1 MASHFFLVFILVIL
15 TVANGIS
22 AADSE
27 KSQAPSSSKTL
38 ADNKPTA
45 DNSTKS
51 LIDSLG
57 PSQDY
62 PDYEIP
68 LELAPDGVVVVG
80 DYVPISPIG
89 GKQTPDTLAQPEA
102 DQDVKSSTSSSA
114 SKSSSTTVWAVVV
127 AMGGASLFFF

>member
-1 MASHFFLVFILVIL
+1 MASHFFLVFIFVIL

-27 KSQAPSSSKTL
+27 KSQSPSSSKTL
-38 ADNKPTA
+38 ADNKPTV

-80 DYVPISPIG
+80 DYAPISPRG
-89 GKQTPDTLAQPEA
+89 TPDTLAQSEA
-102 DQDVKSSTSSSA
+102 DQDVKTSTSSSA
-114 SKSSSTTVWAVVV
+114 SRSSSTVLAIVVV
-127 AMGGASLFFF
+127 MGGASLFFF

>member
-27 KSQAPSSSKTL
+27 KSQAPTSSKTP
-38 ADNKPTA
+38 ADNKPKV

-51 LIDSLG
+51 LIDNLG

-89 GKQTPDTLAQPEA
+89 GRQTPDTLAQPEA

-114 SKSSSTTVWAVVV
+114 SRSSSTVLAVVV